1 MFFLNFSS
9 AGKGPF
15 MVGKATLSLGGSPGG
30 GGGKGGEGGSV
41 VRPGLEKSL
50 KIGNLWDILKNP

>member
-1 MFFLNFSS
+1 MFLILNFSS

-30 GGGKGGEGGSV
+30 GGGKGVEGV
-41 VRPGLEKSL
+41 AWFAPALKS
-50 KIGNLWDILKNP
+50 P